1 MNNVQQIRE
10 QFPILSQQVHG
21 KPLIYFDHAATTQKP
36 LVVLAVMGQYYRT
49 SNANVHRG
57 VHSLSAKATEQFE
70 HARKQVANFLNAPSE
85 REIVFTKGCTESINL
100 VAASWGRTNLKEGD
114 EVILSTMEHHSNI
127 VPWQLVCETT
137 GACLKVIPLQS
148 EKAELDLDVYQK
160 LLTPRTKLVGVV
172 HVSNALGT
180 INPVKKITELAHQY
194 GAKVLIDGAQAC
206 AHLKVDVQDLN
217 ADFYTLSG
225 HKVFGPTGIG
235 ALFAKQELLE
245 QMPPY
250 QGGGEM
256 IRMVRFDQTTYNEIP
271 FKFEAGTP
279 NIAGAIGLGKA
290 LTFVEEYGWD
300 WILETEEDLKL
311 YALDQLQTIEGLK
324 VIGSKENSVSLISFV
339 MDGVHPHDIGT
350 VLDLEGVAIRT
361 GHHCCMPLMQAL
373 GVPATARASLSF
385 YNTKDEIDVFITG
398 LKKVQEMFK

>member
-36 LVVLAVMGQYYRT
+36 LVVLEVMDQYYRT

-100 VAASWGRTNLKEGD
+100 VAASWGRANLKEGD

-148 EKAELDLDVYQK
+148 EKAELDLKAYQK

-180 INPVKKITELAHQY
+180 INPVKKMTELAHQY

-206 AHLKVDVQDLN
+206 AHMKVDVQDLN

-235 ALFAKQELLE
+235 ALFL
-245 QMPPY
+245 
-250 QGGGEM
+250 
-256 IRMVRFDQTTYNEIP
+256 IR
-271 FKFEAGTP
+271 
-279 NIAGAIGLGKA
+279 
-290 LTFVEEYGWD
+290 
-300 WILETEEDLKL
+300 
-311 YALDQLQTIEGLK
+311 
-324 VIGSKENSVSLISFV
+324 
-339 MDGVHPHDIGT
+339 
-350 VLDLEGVAIRT
+350 
-361 GHHCCMPLMQAL
+361 
-373 GVPATARASLSF
+373 
-385 YNTKDEIDVFITG
+385 
-398 LKKVQEMFK
+398 